1 MPSSK
6 ISKLCRMLKVR
17 GRILP
22 FSNLARD
29 ESFENV
35 KHYFCKLKVR
45 GRILTFSNLA
55 RDESF
60 ENVQRKKDNLIW
72 CECLCAN

>member
-1 MPSSK
+1 M
-6 ISKLCRMLKVR
+6 VR

-35 KHYFCKLKVR
+35 TASQSYNENARSGFDE
-45 GRILTFSNLA
+45 IPEFMNL
-55 RDESF
+55 
-60 ENVQRKKDNLIW
+60 
-72 CECLCAN
+72 